1 MTPDLAERKRAL
13 RRKMREA
20 REALD
25 AEQRVALTVYA
36 VDRLLALPPFD
47 DVRGRAV
54 AGYVAVGGEISP
66 GGALGFV
73 ADADGIVALPRVSDT
88 PPRLRFHAMTPGTR
102 LRPGR
107 FGLSEPPD
115 TAPEIRPAALAAMI
129 VPGLA
134 FDAGGGRL
142 GFGGGYYDG
151 VIDEARAGGA
161 VVIGLAYDFQ
171 IVDRVP
177 GGPDDCG
184 VDVVVTDA
192 RVIRA
197 LPCRLTRFRGT
208 RSDSASRRR

>member
-1 MTPDLAERKRAL
+1 MTADLAAQKHAL
-13 RRKMREA
+13 RRQLREA
-20 REALD
+20 RAALET
-25 AEQRVALTVYA
+25 EQRVTWTVCA

-47 DVRGRAV
+47 ARAIDGRAV
-54 AGYVAVGGEISP
+54 AGYVATRGELSP
-66 GGALGFV
+66 AGALAFV
-73 ADADGIVALPRVSDT
+73 ADAGGTVALPRVNDT
-88 PPRLRFHAMTPGTR
+88 PPRLRFHVMAAGTR

-107 FGLSEPPD
+107 FGLSEPPE
-115 TAPEIRPAALAAMI
+115 TAPEIAPGALAAMI

-161 VVIGLAYDFQ
+161 LVIGFAYDFQ

-177 GGPDDCG
+177 AGPDDRG

-192 RVIRA
+192 RVMR
-197 LPCRLTRFRGT
+197 PGGG
-208 RSDSASRRR
+208 